1 MKQSF
6 QSAFEEKIVVDPSP
20 STDVEEIW
28 SKLKNNLLSTT
39 NEVCGLT
46 KKSHIKRT
54 TWWWDDDVDRLITEK
69 RKLWKAWKAGGSKE
83 PYLAAKRAAKKGVFE
98 AKRAADEEYFSNLKR
113 QWCISCSEADASN

>member
-1 MKQSF
+1 METDPTVKQSF
-6 QSAFEEKIVVDPSP
+6 QSAFEEKIVVGPNP
-20 STDVEEIW
+20 LTDVEEIW

-54 TWWWDDDVDRLITEK
+54 TWWWDDDVDRLIAEK

-83 PYLAAKRAAKKGVFE
+83 PYLAVKRAAKKGVFE
-98 AKRAADEEYFSNLKR
+98 AKRAADEEYFSNLK
-113 QWCISCSEADASN
+113 